1 MKKRYLIITMGL
13 LFVLVAT
20 LFVSFAWWTNGIR
33 DNDISFSSA
42 KISSEMV
49 FYNSTDFDLDGIF
62 DFETGFQ
69 EEKKYNELSEEKIV
83 HIQIDDFRPSEV
95 HTYQMRVMNCGD
107 VDGYVVLILN
117 KALFQNTDPSISN
130 MIKCLSMSI
139 WDGTQYIDKCYL
151 GNLTESN
158 LIILG
163 GKVSDIVKHN
173 EDESNPIY
181 RNFIFTIE
189 FETEANLL
197 LQGIE
202 ISNYQ
207 NLQNQSLNI
216 DLFEF
221 VLSSQTYR

>member
-13 LFVLVAT
+13 LVVLVAT
-20 LFVSFAWWTNGIR
+20 LFVSFAWWTNGIK

-62 DFETGFQ
+62 DFENGFQ
-69 EEKKYNELSEEKIV
+69 EEKKYTELSEDKIV

-95 HTYQMRVMNCGD
+95 HTYQMKVKNCGD
-107 VDGYVVLILN
+107 VDGYVVIVLN
-117 KALFQNTDPSISN
+117 KAIFQNTDPLIN
-130 MIKCLSMSI
+130 DMIKCLSMSI
-139 WDGTQYIDKCYL
+139 WDGTQYVDKCYL
-151 GNLTESN
+151 GNLTQSN

-163 GKVSDIVKHN
+163 GRQGDIVEKN
-173 EDESNPIY
+173 KTTY
-181 RNFIFTIE
+181 RDFIFTLE
-189 FETEANLL
+189 FETEANLS

-202 ISNYQ
+202 VQNYQ
-207 NLQNQSLNI
+207 NLQNQSFNL
-216 DLFEF
+216 DLLEF